1 MSETSAQARRI
12 SSATL
17 ALGAAALLA
26 TAALGIVLFRSGDTI
41 AAAPESDAQAA
52 ADAPSLDQSIATLQ
66 EALRRDPDNH
76 ENWFMLGLALRD
88 SRSFPEAEQA
98 FRRAM
103 ELAPRNADYTA
114 YVAEMLLL
122 IGGDNPSTEAE
133 QLLRRTL
140 ELDPGN
146 AQARYYLATLKDVRG
161 DHRGAVDELLAL
173 LRDAPPGASWEPQV
187 RDAVTLI
194 ARTNSIDISSRLPP
208 PQAAPPGTATAA
220 IPGPTSEQMDAARAI
235 PPSQQDAMVRGMV
248 ERLATRL
255 RQNPRD
261 ADGWIRLMRSRMVL
275 NDPGAAREALASAL
289 AAFQGD
295 SATQQRL
302 RAAAGELGVPTG

>member
-1 MSETSAQARRI
+1 MVETPAQARRVEP
-12 SSATL
+12 ATL
-17 ALGAAALLA
+17 ALGAAALIA
-26 TAALGIVLFRSGDTI
+26 VAALGIVLFRSGDTV
-41 AAAPESDAQAA
+41 AETPASEALPSAE
-52 ADAPSLDQSIATLQ
+52 APSLDASIATLQ
-66 EALRRDPDNH
+66 EALRRDPDSH
-76 ENWFMLGLALRD
+76 DNWFMLGLALRD
-88 SRSFPEAEQA
+88 SRRFPEAEQA

-122 IGGDNPSTEAE
+122 VGGDNPSPEAE

-161 DHRGAVDELLAL
+161 DHRGAVEELIAL
-173 LRDAPPGASWEPQV
+173 LREAPAGASWEPQV

-194 ARTNSIDISSRLPP
+194 ARTNAIDISSRLPP
-208 PQAAPPGTATAA
+208 PQASPETATAA
-220 IPGPTSEQMDAARAI
+220 IPGPTSEQMDAARGI

-261 ADGWIRLMRSRMVL
+261 ADGWIRLMRSRMAL
-275 NDPGAAREALASAL
+275 GDSRAAQAALRSGL
-289 AAFQGD
+289 AAFAGD
-295 SATQQRL
+295 G
-302 RAAAGELGVPTG
+302 AAAGRLRSAAAELGVPSPG

>member
-1 MSETSAQARRI
+1 MSETSVQARRI

-17 ALGAAALLA
+17 ALGGAALLA
-26 TAALGIVLFRSGDTI
+26 AAAVGIVLFRSGDTI
-41 AAAPESDAQAA
+41 AAAPASEAQAA

-122 IGGDNPSTEAE
+122 MGGENPSTEAE

-194 ARTNSIDISSRLPP
+194 ARTN
-208 PQAAPPGTATAA
+208 A
-220 IPGPTSEQMDAARAI
+220 I
-235 PPSQQDAMVRGMV
+235 
-248 ERLATRL
+248 
-255 RQNPRD
+255 
-261 ADGWIRLMRSRMVL
+261 
-275 NDPGAAREALASAL
+275 
-289 AAFQGD
+289 
-295 SATQQRL
+295 
-302 RAAAGELGVPTG
+302 

>member
-1 MSETSAQARRI
+1 MVETSAQARRI

-26 TAALGIVLFRSGDTI
+26 VGAVGIAVFRSGDTV
-41 AAAPESDAQAA
+41 AATPGGEALADAE
-52 ADAPSLDQSIATLQ
+52 APSLDASIATLQ
-66 EALRRDPDNH
+66 EALRRDPDSH
-76 ENWFMLGLALRD
+76 DNWFMLGLALRD
-88 SRSFPEAEQA
+88 SRRFPEAEQA

-122 IGGDNPSTEAE
+122 VGGDNPSPEAE
-133 QLLRRTL
+133 QLFRRTL

-173 LRDAPPGASWEPQV
+173 LRDAPAGASWEPQV

-194 ARTNSIDISSRLPP
+194 ARTNAIDISNRLPL
-208 PQAAPPGTATAA
+208 PQAASPGTATAA
-220 IPGPTSEQMDAARAI
+220 IPGPTSEQMDAARGI

-275 NDPGAAREALASAL
+275 NDPAAAREALTSGL
-289 AAFQGD
+289 AAFPSD
-295 SATQQRL
+295 AATQQRL
-302 RAAAGELGVPTG
+302 RAAAGELGVPAG